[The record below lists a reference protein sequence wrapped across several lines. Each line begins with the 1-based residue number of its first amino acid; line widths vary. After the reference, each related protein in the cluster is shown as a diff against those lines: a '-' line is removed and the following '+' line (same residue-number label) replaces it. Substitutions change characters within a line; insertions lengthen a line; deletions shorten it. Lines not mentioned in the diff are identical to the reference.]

1 MGGDPLLVCGPPLS
15 RILGGRFKI
24 CEIPILEWNDSIPA
38 VGQALEALAPTLMLS
53 IERPGVAASGR
64 YTNMHG
70 EDLFTLFEPVTI
82 LMIEKSAFGSIQIDG
97 RTYTTDVLI
106 YPDGRVTDN
115 WWRRQGHRLALEDL
129 EALLAAEPDV
139 IVIGAGVYGRVQP
152 EPGLE
157 KALQQRGVELV
168 MDPTGEAIAHFNE
181 LTPRRRTAAGF
192 HLTC

>member
-1 MGGDPLLVCGPPLS
+1 
-15 RILGGRFKI
+15 
-24 CEIPILEWNDSIPA
+24 
-38 VGQALEALAPTLMLS
+38 
-53 IERPGVAASGR
+53 
-64 YTNMHG
+64 
-70 EDLFTLFEPVTI
+70 
-82 LMIEKSAFGSIQIDG
+82 MIEKSAFGSIQIDG
-97 RTYTTDVLI
+97 RTYTTDVLV
-106 YPDGRVTDN
+106 YPDGRVSDN
-115 WWRRQGHRLALEDL
+115 WWRRHGHRLALEDL

-168 MDPTGEAIAHFNE
+168 MDPTGDAVVHFNE